1 MILKRKYQQGY
12 DSGKRVMARALKE
25 EKKACKIKQ
34 SIQQVT
40 AEANLNDCKK
50 IKDAYIKKKYM
61 KLNIGKA
68 KLKETRSMRKL
79 RL

>member
-12 DSGKRVMARALKE
+12 DSGKRVMARSLKE

-34 SIQQVT
+34 IIQQVT

-50 IKDAYIKKKYM
+50 IKDAYQKKIYEIKYRQSKTKRNTFN
-61 KLNIGKA
+61 L
-68 KLKETRSMRKL
+68 RKL